1 MSGIP
6 RILVVEDDRSLREV
20 ICDLLADEQYD
31 GVPCG
36 DGEEA
41 VDLAINGSYDVILL
55 DVMLPGLDGLQVAS
69 SLRKHKVFT
78 PIVMLTARDQLDDRV
93 RGLEAGAD
101 DYLVKPFAAIELLA
115 RIRAQLRRTSPDY
128 QDPESLV
135 YGSCT
140 LRLSTR
146 ELMVK
151 DERVTLT
158 PKEAN
163 LLELLFRYP
172 GMVLTRH
179 QLIDRLWGYDSD
191 VLDNT
196 LEAHVSKLRRHLRT
210 LGGPEIHTVR
220 GLGYRVDRL
229 P

>member
-1 MSGIP
+1 MP

-20 ICDLLADEQYD
+20 ICDLLADAQYE
-31 GVPCG
+31 GMPCG

-41 VDLAINGSYDVILL
+41 VHLAIHGSYDVILL

-69 SLRKHKVFT
+69 ALRKQKVFT
-78 PIVMLTARDQLDDRV
+78 PIVMLTAMDQLDARV
-93 RGLEAGAD
+93 RGLESGAD
-101 DYLVKPFAAIELLA
+101 DYLVKPFASIELIA

-128 QDPESLV
+128 HDSETLV
-135 YGSCT
+135 YGVCT

-146 ELMVK
+146 ELMVG
-151 DERVTLT
+151 DACVTLT

-163 LLELLFRYP
+163 LIELLFRYP
-172 GMVLTRH
+172 GTVLTRH

-196 LEAHVSKLRRHLRT
+196 LEAHVSKLRRHLRA
-210 LGGPEIHTVR
+210 LGGPEIHTIR
-220 GLGYRVDRL
+220 GLGYRVERQ